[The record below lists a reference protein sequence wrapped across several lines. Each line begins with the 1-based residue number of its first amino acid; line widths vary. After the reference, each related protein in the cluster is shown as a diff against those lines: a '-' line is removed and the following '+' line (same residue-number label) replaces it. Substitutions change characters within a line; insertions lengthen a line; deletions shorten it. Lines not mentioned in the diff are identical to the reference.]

1 MKMVRIT
8 VTYCSEPTI
17 ATSRY
22 GRIGPL
28 DETTEPPMSEDDL
41 PAGETSAAAGFKE
54 PDAARAPSRH
64 GILKFITSSF
74 TWNRIFTFFLRF
86 YLRIRIRYFLQQIRS
101 KDIMIL
107 KRVDPEKSV
116 DTFMVVYYLC
126 YF

>member
-17 ATSRY
+17 ATPRY

-64 GILKFITSSF
+64 GILKFIT
-74 TWNRIFTFFLRF
+74 FLTYIIRVFRF
-86 YLRIRIRYFLQQIRS
+86 LLVFLKSKGSRS
-101 KDIMIL
+101 VVFYNASDLMIL
-107 KRVDPEKSV
+107 
-116 DTFMVVYYLC
+116 
-126 YF
+126 